1 MPSIKTVNDV
11 AILDLGADENRFTP
25 AWLDEFDQLLDW
37 LVLDAPRA
45 LVTTGSGKF
54 YSNGL
59 DVDESQGSTELEA
72 GYVYQVHRLF
82 RRMLTLPMPTVAAIN
97 GHAFGGGALL
107 AMAHDYRVMREDR
120 GYFCFPEVN
129 IGIPFT
135 PGMAALIQCKLDPRS
150 ARDAMLTGR
159 RTGGAESVQA
169 GLVDA
174 AVEAGGLIAQATA
187 LVTAHVPEHPGTLGV
202 VKSVMY
208 TEALNALQLP
218 HRQQSPE
225 LRLLS

>member
-1 MPSIKTVNDV
+1 MPRLDTTREA
-11 AILDLGADENRFTP
+11 AILDLGDGENRFSLSWMQEVN
-25 AWLDEFDQLLDW
+25 ALLDQ
-37 LVLDAPRA
+37 VLADPPLA
-45 LVTTGSGKF
+45 LVTTGTGKF

-59 DVDESQGSTELEA
+59 DVAESEGPVQLEA
-72 GYVYQVHRLF
+72 SYVDYVHRIY
-82 RRMLTLPMPTVAAIN
+82 RRFLTLPMPTVAAIN

-120 GYFCFPEVN
+120 GFFCFPEVH

-135 PGMAALIQCKLDPRS
+135 PGMAALVQCKLDPAA

-159 RTGGAESVQA
+159 RTGGADSARA

-174 AVEAGGLIAQATA
+174 AVSAKELIAHAISLASGQ
-187 LVTAHVPEHPGTLGV
+187 LPGHPATLGA

-208 TEALNALQLP
+208 APALAALDQA
-218 HRQQSPE
+218 HRS
-225 LRLLS
+225 

>member
-1 MPSIKTVNDV
+1 MPRLDTIGAA
-11 AILDLGADENRFTP
+11 AILNLGEGENRFS
-25 AWLDEFDQLLDW
+25 LDW
-37 LVLDAPRA
+37 MEEVNELPDQVLTGPPAA

-59 DVDESQGSTELEA
+59 DVAESERPVQLQA
-72 GYVYQVHRLF
+72 DYVHHVHRLY
-82 RRMLTLPMPTVAAIN
+82 RRFLTLPMPTVAAIN

-120 GYFCFPEVN
+120 GFFCFPEVH

-135 PGMAALIQCKLDPRS
+135 PGMAALVQCKLDPAA

-159 RTGGAESVQA
+159 RTGGADSVRA
-169 GLVDA
+169 GVVDA
-174 AVEAGGLIAQATA
+174 AVGAEELIGHAVSLATGR
-187 LVTAHVPEHPGTLGV
+187 LPGHPATLGT

-208 TEALNALQLP
+208 APALAALDLP
-218 HRQQSPE
+218 HRP
-225 LRLLS
+225 